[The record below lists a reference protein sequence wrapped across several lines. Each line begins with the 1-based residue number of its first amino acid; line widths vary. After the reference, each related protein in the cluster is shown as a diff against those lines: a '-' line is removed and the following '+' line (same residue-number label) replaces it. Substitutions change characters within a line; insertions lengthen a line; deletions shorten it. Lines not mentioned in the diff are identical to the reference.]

1 MSISTPSYQ
10 SESVSLEWGQ
20 TWPPRDVFV
29 DLAAKRRVI
38 PVVRRV
44 LADELSAVGVYRQ
57 LAHGNYGSFI
67 LESAEP
73 GRSLEHRA
81 PVRSSRATDTHSGS
95 VRILRVP

>member
-1 MSISTPSYQ
+1 MPSYQ

-44 LADELSAVGVYRQ
+44 LADELSAVGVYRR
-57 LAHGNYGSFI
+57 LRTATMAALFWNPLSMVVPWGRWSFVGA
-67 LESAEP
+67 SS
-73 GRSLEHRA
+73 GRCDRRA
-81 PVRSSRATDTHSGS
+81 
-95 VRILRVP
+95 